1 MKNWLAAGALALAP
15 HLADAGELEQHQVET
30 PVHEEEAA
38 DHRRIAV
45 HGALVG
51 TLVWRPEGG
60 ETELLSRAALS
71 MKAHAG
77 PCEVEVMG
85 DFAKPELEDLSVA
98 CKTGPWV
105 ISAGRRVSPLLHV
118 QSILP
123 EREIGVGYPGTRG
136 TGPYVDESAQI
147 AYEEGRFHFEV
158 GVQEGDSHGFRWENP
173 LAFMKGEYRTPKIHA
188 GGLVRAGEKFQAGE
202 LFGEFNPTKNV
213 TITVEG
219 FGAHNKADEDGHHGK
234 EGVHGEADPEYV
246 VGGTATVGT
255 PIQLGRN
262 LSLTPYVW
270 AAGAHEWGTEGRD
283 LLEIQGGL
291 KLSFEKEGAG
301 NAVRVAA
308 HQSTEAGLGVV
319 VNTQFTF

>member
-1 MKNWLAAGALALAP
+1 MKNWLTAGALALAP
-15 HLADAGELEQHQVET
+15 HLADAGELEHHEAET
-30 PVHEEEAA
+30 PAHGEAA
-38 DHRRIAV
+38 DHKRIAV
-45 HGALVG
+45 HGALMG

-77 PCEVEVMG
+77 PCEIEVMG

-98 CKTGPWV
+98 CSTGAWTF
-105 ISAGRRVSPLLHV
+105 SGGRRVSPLLHV

-147 AYEEGRFHFEV
+147 AYEEGRFHFEL
-158 GVQEGDSHGFRWENP
+158 GVQEGDSHEFQWKNP
-173 LAFMKGEYRTPKIHA
+173 LAFMKGEYKTPKIHA
-188 GGLVRAGEKFQAGE
+188 GGLVRAGEAFQAGE
-202 LFGEFNPTKNV
+202 LFGEFNPTNNI

-219 FGAHNKADEDGHHGK
+219 FGAHNKTGDGHHEK
-234 EGVHGEADPEYV
+234 GEAHQEPNPEYV
-246 VGGTATVGT
+246 VGGTATVGI
-255 PIQLGRN
+255 PIQLGKN

-270 AAGAHEWGTEGRD
+270 TAGAHEWGTEGRD
-283 LLEIQGGL
+283 LFEVQGGL

-308 HQSTEAGLGVV
+308 HQSTEQGLGVV